1 MQYEKAKYLGANEV
15 FLAHFMGSVIVE
27 PKEML
32 PGSAISRIAIIDG
45 QQRLITFFLLLAAV
59 RDQNALQKGLKVSS
73 ANSLSTITPEN
84 GDSKPR
90 IVLERSDSQTLEK
103 ILSGTFVENVP
114 WRDKDDV
121 LDAYIFFRRQAWEG
135 ELSLLG
141 ADPIEIPT
149 IARVNRTAGTNILDF
164 WEKPSKNNNPI
175 DPLYV
180 DVVFS
185 QGLKLLE
192 ILLDTTDE
200 EASII
205 FETMNSRRTELL
217 QFDQL
222 RSSIWVALPTKREEF
237 HERYWLPGEKSL
249 ANIKKSKNR
258 NNEEQFLYEYLIG
271 SGIGRTTFR
280 SLHKDFMQRAY
291 DQVGYPLTDEN
302 AFIKDI
308 LLPMSNWANLY
319 PLAVGQSLVA
329 TTSHG
334 EMHLNE
340 SMHQSLKIL
349 NTLGGAPF
357 HPLSLIV
364 LDALSKGLNSQEESQ
379 NSIEMLQSFIVRYML
394 SGEPLSPMRSMTMRM
409 AEIVAN
415 RRTGKVDFSKALKD
429 FGWAS
434 DAKVLSK
441 VKTVDLYSYGASTIF
456 PILRGIEAGLVKNK
470 GQHPMPFGNKEHEYS
485 IEHVFPQRSE
495 TSSVWIE
502 EIAKWSTSLLE
513 MQERTHTLGNFAA
526 VTNYDNKK
534 NARKKLSV
542 KQGLISKCAPLKM
555 NASFLDANDWTPK
568 TIDERTVLL
577 ASVALNHWPIT
588 K

>member
-1 MQYEKAKYLGANEV
+1 MQYEKAKTSNLREE

-59 RDQNALQKGLKVSS
+59 RDQNALQKGIKVESV
-73 ANSLSTITPEN
+73 NSLSTITPEH
-84 GDSKPR
+84 GESKPR
-90 IVLERSDSQTLEK
+90 IVMERSDSQTLEK
-103 ILSGTFVENVP
+103 ILSGSFVENIP
-114 WRDKDDV
+114 WRDKDEI
-121 LDAYIFFRRQAWEG
+121 LEAYVFFRRQSWVG
-135 ELSLLG
+135 EESLLG
-141 ADPIEIPT
+141 ADPIEVPS
-149 IARVNRTAGTNILDF
+149 IARVNKVPGTNILDF
-164 WEKPSKNNNPI
+164 WDKPSKEDKPI

-200 EASII
+200 EASVI

-237 HERYWLPGEKSL
+237 HEQHWLPGEKAL
-249 ANIKKSKNR
+249 AGIKKSKSR
-258 NNEEQFLYEYLIG
+258 DNEEQFLYEYLIG

-291 DQVGYPLTDEN
+291 DRVGYPLTDEKML
-302 AFIKDI
+302 IQEI

-319 PLAVGQSLVA
+319 PLAIGQSINA
-329 TTSHG
+329 KTSYG
-334 EMHLNE
+334 EIQLNE
-340 SMHQSLKIL
+340 ALHQSLKDL
-349 NTLGGAPF
+349 NALGGAPF

-364 LDALSKGLNSQEESQ
+364 LDSLSKGQHSQKECQEA
-379 NSIEMLQSFIVRYML
+379 IEMLQSFVVRYML
-394 SGEPLSPMRSMTMRM
+394 SGEPLSPMRSMAMRI
-409 AEIVAN
+409 AEIMAKN
-415 RRTGKVDFSKALKD
+415 APERIDFSRALRD

-441 VKTVDLYSYGASTIF
+441 VKTVDLYSYGASTVF
-456 PILRGIEAGLVKNK
+456 PILRGIEAELVGNK

-485 IEHVFPQRSE
+485 IEHIFPQRSE
-495 TSSVWIE
+495 TSSAWIE
-502 EIAKWSTSLLE
+502 EIANWDSSLLE
-513 MQERTHTLGNFAA
+513 MQERTHSLGNFAT

-555 NASFLDANDWTPK
+555 NLTFLVASDWTPK
-568 TIDERTVLL
+568 TIDERSLLL
-577 ASVALNHWPIT
+577 AECALRHWPI
-588 K
+588 KK